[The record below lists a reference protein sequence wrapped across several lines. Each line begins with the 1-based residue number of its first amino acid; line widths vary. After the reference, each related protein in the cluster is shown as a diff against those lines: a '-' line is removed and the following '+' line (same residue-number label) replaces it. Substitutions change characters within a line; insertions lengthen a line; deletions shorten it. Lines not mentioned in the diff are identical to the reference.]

1 MSKYNKKYVAPEGQ
15 YWGGNLV
22 ISDTPFWWKVDKDN
36 VGYMLTMPDGKLS
49 LTFIT
54 GIEEKLEKGNGQGG
68 TSQPKKVVYG
78 QNSLVPHNGQGKVD
92 IIGFGAAG
100 VVVWRQGSQTS
111 DLLVTP
117 NFGFNNE
124 AGRWRVEN
132 HVRLLADTT
141 GNGRLDIVGF
151 SDAGVSISVSKGDN
165 IFEEPNFVLA
175 EFGYDAGW
183 RVEKHLR
190 FVADLRNTG
199 RGDIIGFGD
208 QGVFVSLNNGDSTFS
223 PSKLA
228 VADFG
233 YEAGGWTPD
242 VSLRFLADLNGNGL
256 LDIIGFGR
264 VVWASFNNGDGTF
277 QPLKS
282 VLADFSNGQAWYND
296 RHPRFVADLTGDG
309 KPDLI
314 GMKDDGVYVAFN
326 NGDGTF
332 NAAQKVVDNEFCY
345 SKGWRVEKHPI
356 FIADL
361 TGDGRGDIVGFYDD
375 GVYVAINNGDKTF
388 NPAKRVLDKFSWKEN
403 WVIEKHPRF
412 LVDTTGDGRADIV
425 GIWDSDVYTLLVE
438 NFGDNRRGWAADK
451 AVKYV
456 ASLYP

>member
-1 MSKYNKKYVAPEGQ
+1 
-15 YWGGNLV
+15 
-22 ISDTPFWWKVDKDN
+22 
-36 VGYMLTMPDGKLS
+36 
-49 LTFIT
+49 
-54 GIEEKLEKGNGQGG
+54 
-68 TSQPKKVVYG
+68 
-78 QNSLVPHNGQGKVD
+78 
-92 IIGFGAAG
+92 AAG

-124 AGRWRVEN
+124 AGRC
-132 HVRLLADTT
+132 
-141 GNGRLDIVGF
+141 
-151 SDAGVSISVSKGDN
+151 KGDN

-208 QGVFVSLNNGDSTFS
+208 KGVFVSLNNGDGTFS

-332 NAAQKVVDNEFCY
+332 NAVQ

-361 TGDGRGDIVGFYDD
+361 TGDGPGDIVGFYDD
-375 GVYVAINNGDKTF
+375 GVYVAISNGDKTF
-388 NPAKRVLDKFSWKEN
+388 KPAKRVLDKET
-403 WVIEKHPRF
+403 PRF

-425 GIWDSDVYTLLVE
+425 GIWDSDVYVSYNDGQGNFRPQTLLVE